1 VTCFRLSLM
10 PARNRALSAKFPA
23 PSTKIDCLL
32 ATSNVLAKMPALMRN
47 HLGCCAIAICL
58 LAAATAAHAQKLRS
72 PWDAIAIVQNDAP
85 YSCPARP
92 PFSKTLQLDSYY
104 IDKHASVIDPQ
115 KLAAFQK
122 ASDDATH
129 LGQFAGTAAD
139 AYLSRGSRAAATC
152 VYSLLQAAATADAWI
167 GKMPSFQGVYMQNWE
182 LSGVAMS
189 YLKVR
194 QSHTGTPEQD
204 AAIQQWFRQLAA
216 RVREY
221 FDVQVTRPGSDGWNN
236 HLYWAGLA
244 VAAEGIAANDADG
257 FHWGIV
263 AYRMGLDAIQPDGSL
278 IAEMNRGQMALH
290 YHLYS
295 VGPLIMMAELGEA
308 NGLALYKEDDGALH
322 RLVKLCVAGLEDP
335 TLFEKRTGIA
345 QVVPTPIAG
354 LDVGWGVPYVRRFPN
369 PQLSSLIAKAAWT
382 RFWQRGGA
390 PPD

>member
-1 VTCFRLSLM
+1 MTCFRLFLM
-10 PARNRALSAKFPA
+10 LAGNRALSAKFPA
-23 PSTKIDCLL
+23 PPTKIDTP
-32 ATSNVLAKMPALMRN
+32 TSHQLPPTIQDRMMS
-47 HLGCCAIAICL
+47 HLPGS
-58 LAAATAAHAQKLRS
+58 AAFLEDAAGGS
-72 PWDAIAIVQNDAP
+72 D
-85 YSCPARP
+85 
-92 PFSKTLQLDSYY
+92 Y
-104 IDKHASVIDPQ
+104 IDKHASVIDQ

-139 AYLSRGSRAAATC
+139 AYLSKGRRAAAAC
-152 VYSLLQAAATADAWI
+152 VYSLLQAAAAADAWT

-182 LSGVAMS
+182 LSGAAMS

-204 AAIQQWFRQLAA
+204 AAIQKWFHQLAA

-221 FDVQVTRPGSDGWNN
+221 FDVQMTRPGSDGWNN
-236 HLYWAGLA
+236 HLYWAALA

-257 FHWGIV
+257 FHWGII
-263 AYRMGLDAIQPDGSL
+263 AYRRGLDAIQPDGSL
-278 IAEMNRGQMALH
+278 LAEMNRGQMALH

-295 VGPLIMMAELGEA
+295 VGPLIMLAELGEV
-308 NGLALYKEDDGALH
+308 NGQDLYKEDDGALH

-345 QVVPTPIAG
+345 QVVPTPTAG

-382 RFWQRGGA
+382 RFWQWGGA